1 MNILEIEQIKIEKI
15 KEICEQNH
23 IDMTVIFG
31 SSVSGRIHN
40 ESDIDIGIFRKGII
54 TLENQAVLNK
64 EFSNLFQ
71 SNKID
76 ITIISSNNP
85 ILMYNILQNGRVLYS
100 SEATLFMRLKLY
112 AWKLFVESKKFRDH
126 SFNILKTRVV
136 SL

>member
-54 TLENQAVLNK
+54 TLEDQAVLNK

-76 ITIISSNNP
+76 ITIISFKQSDT
-85 ILMYNILQNGRVLYS
+85 YV
-100 SEATLFMRLKLY
+100 
-112 AWKLFVESKKFRDH
+112 
-126 SFNILKTRVV
+126 
-136 SL
+136 

>member
-54 TLENQAVLNK
+54 TLEDQAVLNK

-85 ILMYNILQNGRVLYS
+85 TLMYNILQNGRVLYS

>member
-54 TLENQAVLNK
+54 TLEDQAVLNK

-85 ILMYNILQNGRVLYS
+85 ILMYNILQNGKVLYS

>member
-15 KEICEQNH
+15 KEICEQNQ
-23 IDMTVIFG
+23 IDMAVLFG
-31 SSVSGRIHN
+31 SFMSGMAIA

-85 ILMYNILQNGRVLYS
+85 ILMYNILQNGKVLYS